1 MLFRLICKKFT
12 PDKKWI
18 KLAYCV
24 HRLVRALPTSLALK
38 GQAEPTVGEI
48 PDVIDL
54 TSWKAFLSLMS
65 KASKTSEQIDALT
78 TNMTEALR
86 RVFTPHALLH
96 QSDNATPEEMEVC
109 FDQLAAE
116 YAAVER
122 IWNDNQIVVISRAKS
137 PVSGSYGDAG
147 DAGQDLPHYQVN
159 DFKPDQR
166 DVTTYAA
173 LQGWLLAMLRGV
185 KDRSDFKTRLLG
197 KSSADCVESN
207 KKETVLEHL
216 HMQQLRAEKS
226 RIEALLSCVEPSS
239 DIPASPVSY
248 LLKHIIATHAIPSV
262 NLVHKLRAELFH
274 GGLCVEST
282 VTRRREEIEKNKQV
296 DLLDKLTCVL
306 VEFNSRL
313 GGTAESLLRD
323 VLPLCALGL
332 WKASE
337 LIVKQVSMQGHNLCS
352 SKYNLMQHLLVCTEH
367 TFPSKDTICEA
378 LMRPGEVSHQTS
390 TLSAAT
396 VDLLTPLHCA
406 VIHQQGTFVKTF
418 LNAFPDF
425 PVDFASIARCA
436 TSYKV
441 AEWLQL
447 FFAHCGGVQSQAMTQ
462 RFQASAWTN
471 DVASVED
478 MKGKVLDNEVVELAN
493 LATSAAEKLSTESKD
508 PNIVLHPPFTIV
520 RDEAVSSSEGS
531 PQPDSVVLLMNGTR
545 VTWSELVADP
555 RLLALAMPAPQRAGG
570 LFGTGHN
577 LLHEAA
583 SLPSPD
589 LAFAL
594 LRSSPDWRNR
604 IFQAD
609 KTGCTSLYNALQ
621 RGHLELA
628 DTMLRYFE
636 HDVSMHKN
644 HILSELYSQ
653 QSAPP
658 HRVSV
663 AVREAILHKES
674 QELLAVEKQ
683 LYIPRVRKASTEM
696 AGKLTPFYGL
706 RDYAI
711 CGPVDVLARYLQGID
726 LLWKK
731 IVSADS
737 QLLMH
742 VFHYPGCAQL
752 DSVIRARQV
761 IALLGIPL
769 SQLAV
774 PSTDAAR
781 KLQSASYRVKDFSNL
796 NPQALKT
803 LVSWPT
809 AVQFRGIVCGW
820 YRQRTMTTPSQ
831 LDDTY
836 FLFRNSDVGILD
848 LGRCGTEVGRFLRSN
863 AAFQRAC
870 DRVCVNGVQPHL
882 RSDITSG
889 LEEQLRMEFRFDPSS
904 ASRENMLRSGHLN
917 GLNQGT
923 APVVSSAKVNN
934 LLLSMQVDAA
944 TCANVLSL
952 SYLILDFARALCVA
966 RQLIGITSEPS
977 PRHAQSVHPLDTIHA
992 TVASKRTKAEQLK
1005 LVLGLQDSEKRAMA
1019 GEGVNSLIRICACLQ
1034 TSDLRVFFRINATQS
1049 ERFSKLRGFVTEGLA
1064 AVLLD
1069 QGHLQLAEFVCRQA
1083 LRSDEAASADVIV
1096 SDAEL
1101 VPRVS
1106 SKFSKIVDPELGFD
1120 LVLRALQNIR
1130 VLDAIKVKGG
1140 RVPAFAKKHEGQ
1152 FHDLVNSSSS
1162 EFALDSAE
1170 LQTTVPLNTPA
1181 IDPKNPHILREVS
1194 AYATKREQ
1202 LRSAQD
1208 MAESKEKNLQ
1218 KGYDVTHAIF
1228 DLIAAMA
1235 HLAQNTSLYH
1245 EDVHQH
1251 IVNAQNKS
1259 PLIALCLQAES
1270 RQKRSSCEPY
1280 RLLADDRAKVE
1291 AELDCCKRIL
1301 LLGASAVVSDS
1312 HGQSPI
1318 AVAALSGRA
1327 DLLKALL
1334 ESTVQEELPSLVG
1347 YGHLVWHTLLA
1358 TAGTSPQVSRKKT
1371 NTAASCVELL
1381 LQLDFPAEAPAG
1393 CDYSSLELAAF
1404 LQYDAALLLKLCEAR
1419 KSVPTAASLHRTC
1432 HFLMLRGP
1440 RCPVDVVE
1448 LLLKKVEKS
1457 RLTELYS
1464 VLGVLSD
1471 EEFLA
1476 QVVQTHANYIFNVL
1490 APVAEGDAERQLY
1503 STIERALTTIKAGR
1517 LHVPRHI
1524 TSTVDVDLAAA
1535 CSVWH
1540 TRAAGQILS
1549 AEEETPSDIFEL
1561 TFSSRNANLVAAVMR
1576 HLSSSS
1582 FAVNPDN
1589 KRVYFV
1595 PPRDGRSDDD
1605 AGFLL
1610 SQVLCCA
1617 CVHDSREALELLEKM
1632 YSSWRAGGGAG
1643 KSSQLGEEEEN
1654 AEEEAAGEV
1663 ARPPNGDAPSWSE
1676 LLNHAVRCA
1685 ELSGRTMSPLEIAV
1699 QCNSSRC
1706 VAYLL
1711 GNEGITVS
1719 CRLFLRAIC
1728 TSRTDQHAALL
1739 LLQHL
1744 APDKDRADVICAEFG
1759 DLDSFLTCMQNDVA
1773 DQSGGGASIQG
1784 ETVLHLCCRRGY
1796 AVLVKQLL
1804 ELGADP
1810 LFLDE
1815 HGCSALDNAVAGGHR
1830 DVTRLMY
1837 PYCSPK
1843 IQQAIAVLVYMT
1855 RKILLSRGRLRM

>member
-1 MLFRLICKKFT
+1 MFMCFMFFRLICKKFT

-18 KLAYCV
+18 KLAYCI
-24 HRLVRALPTSLALK
+24 HRLVRALPTSLASK
-38 GQAEPTVGEI
+38 GQAELTVGEI

-116 YAAVER
+116 CAVVER
-122 IWNDNQIVVISRAKS
+122 IWNDNQIVVLSRAKS
-137 PVSGSYGDAG
+137 PVPGSYGDAG

-185 KDRSDFKTRLLG
+185 KDRSEFKTRLLG

-248 LLKHIIATHAIPSV
+248 LLKHISTKATPSV
-262 NLVHKLRAELFH
+262 NFINKLRAELFH
-274 GGLCVEST
+274 GGLCAEST
-282 VTRRREEIEKNKQV
+282 ASRRREEVEKNKQV

-337 LIVKQVSMQGHNLCS
+337 LIVKQASKQGHSLCS
-352 SKYNLMQHLLVCTEH
+352 SKYNMMQHLLVSAEH
-367 TFPSKDTICEA
+367 TFPSKDMICDA
-378 LMRPGEVSHQTS
+378 LMRPGEVSNNTS
-390 TLSAAT
+390 TLSLAT
-396 VDLLTPLHCA
+396 VHLLTPLHCA
-406 VIHQQGTFVKTF
+406 VIHRQGTFVKTF

-436 TSYKV
+436 TGCKV

-447 FFAHCGGVQSQAMTQ
+447 FFAHCSGVQSQAMTQ
-462 RFQASAWTN
+462 RFQASVWTN
-471 DVASVED
+471 DIALVEG
-478 MKGKVLDNEVVELAN
+478 MRGKMLGNEVVELTN
-493 LATSAAEKLSTESKD
+493 LATRAAEKLSTESKD
-508 PNIVLHPPFTIV
+508 PNIVLHPPFTLV
-520 RDEAVSSSEGS
+520 RDGTVSSSEGS
-531 PQPDSVVLLMNGTR
+531 PRPDSVVLLMNGTR

-555 RLLALAMPAPQRAGG
+555 RLLALAIPAPQRAGG

-594 LRSSPDWRNR
+594 LRSSPNWRNR

-628 DTMLRYFE
+628 ETMLHYFE
-636 HDVSMHKN
+636 HDVSMRKN
-644 HILSELYSQ
+644 HILSELCTT

-658 HRVSV
+658 HRASV
-663 AVREAILHKES
+663 TVREAILHKES

-683 LYIPRVRKASTEM
+683 LYIPRVRKASTEV

-711 CGPVDVLARYLQGID
+711 TGPVDVLARYLQGID

-781 KLQSASYRVKDFSNL
+781 KLQSATYRVKDFSNL
-796 NPQALKT
+796 NPQALKM

-820 YRQRTMTTPSQ
+820 YRQRTVTTPSQ
-831 LDDTY
+831 LDDTC

-870 DRVCVNGVQPHL
+870 DRVRVNGVQPHL

-917 GLNQGT
+917 GLNQGA
-923 APVVSSAKVNN
+923 APAVSSAKVNN

-966 RQLIGITSEPS
+966 RQLVGITSEPS
-977 PRHAQSVHPLDTIHA
+977 SRQAQSVHPLDTLHA
-992 TVASKRTKAEQLK
+992 TVALKRTKVEQLK
-1005 LVLGLQDSEKRAMA
+1005 LVLGLQDSEKRTMA

-1034 TSDLRVFFRINATQS
+1034 PSDLRVFFRLNATQS
-1049 ERFSKLRGFVTEGLA
+1049 ERFAKLRGFVTEGLA

-1069 QGHLQLAEFVCRQA
+1069 QDQLQLVEFICRQA
-1083 LRSDEAASADVIV
+1083 LRSDEAASADEIV
-1096 SDAEL
+1096 GEAEL

-1106 SKFSKIVDPELGFD
+1106 SKFSKIVDPELGFE
-1120 LVLRALQNIR
+1120 LVLRALQNLR

-1140 RVPAFAKKHEGQ
+1140 RVSAFVKKHEGQ
-1152 FHDLVNSSSS
+1152 FNALVSSGRLR
-1162 EFALDSAE
+1162 FALDSE
-1170 LQTTVPLNTPA
+1170 
-1181 IDPKNPHILREVS
+1181 
-1194 AYATKREQ
+1194 
-1202 LRSAQD
+1202 
-1208 MAESKEKNLQ
+1208 
-1218 KGYDVTHAIF
+1218 
-1228 DLIAAMA
+1228 
-1235 HLAQNTSLYH
+1235 
-1245 EDVHQH
+1245 
-1251 IVNAQNKS
+1251 
-1259 PLIALCLQAES
+1259 
-1270 RQKRSSCEPY
+1270 
-1280 RLLADDRAKVE
+1280 
-1291 AELDCCKRIL
+1291 
-1301 LLGASAVVSDS
+1301 
-1312 HGQSPI
+1312 
-1318 AVAALSGRA
+1318 
-1327 DLLKALL
+1327 
-1334 ESTVQEELPSLVG
+1334 
-1347 YGHLVWHTLLA
+1347 
-1358 TAGTSPQVSRKKT
+1358 
-1371 NTAASCVELL
+1371 
-1381 LQLDFPAEAPAG
+1381 
-1393 CDYSSLELAAF
+1393 
-1404 LQYDAALLLKLCEAR
+1404 
-1419 KSVPTAASLHRTC
+1419 
-1432 HFLMLRGP
+1432 
-1440 RCPVDVVE
+1440 
-1448 LLLKKVEKS
+1448 
-1457 RLTELYS
+1457 
-1464 VLGVLSD
+1464 
-1471 EEFLA
+1471 
-1476 QVVQTHANYIFNVL
+1476 
-1490 APVAEGDAERQLY
+1490 
-1503 STIERALTTIKAGR
+1503 
-1517 LHVPRHI
+1517 
-1524 TSTVDVDLAAA
+1524 
-1535 CSVWH
+1535 
-1540 TRAAGQILS
+1540 
-1549 AEEETPSDIFEL
+1549 
-1561 TFSSRNANLVAAVMR
+1561 
-1576 HLSSSS
+1576 
-1582 FAVNPDN
+1582 
-1589 KRVYFV
+1589 
-1595 PPRDGRSDDD
+1595 
-1605 AGFLL
+1605 
-1610 SQVLCCA
+1610 
-1617 CVHDSREALELLEKM
+1617 
-1632 YSSWRAGGGAG
+1632 
-1643 KSSQLGEEEEN
+1643 
-1654 AEEEAAGEV
+1654 
-1663 ARPPNGDAPSWSE
+1663 
-1676 LLNHAVRCA
+1676 
-1685 ELSGRTMSPLEIAV
+1685 
-1699 QCNSSRC
+1699 
-1706 VAYLL
+1706 
-1711 GNEGITVS
+1711 
-1719 CRLFLRAIC
+1719 
-1728 TSRTDQHAALL
+1728 
-1739 LLQHL
+1739 
-1744 APDKDRADVICAEFG
+1744 
-1759 DLDSFLTCMQNDVA
+1759 
-1773 DQSGGGASIQG
+1773 
-1784 ETVLHLCCRRGY
+1784 
-1796 AVLVKQLL
+1796 
-1804 ELGADP
+1804 
-1810 LFLDE
+1810 
-1815 HGCSALDNAVAGGHR
+1815 
-1830 DVTRLMY
+1830 
-1837 PYCSPK
+1837 
-1843 IQQAIAVLVYMT
+1843 
-1855 RKILLSRGRLRM
+1855 